1 MRKEQLAELLENV
14 AMNGIQEEKRF
25 YFPREEQLREPS
37 VTVRFSVKLNADG
50 KVMFVSRTC
59 NLSCS
64 CEKCPF
70 RGLCDDIEERIR
82 A

>member
-1 MRKEQLAELLENV
+1 MSPCGGVLSYGDQ
-14 AMNGIQEEKRF
+14 
-25 YFPREEQLREPS
+25 EQLREPS

-59 NLSCS
+59 KLQCS

-70 RGLCDDIEERIR
+70 KKLCDDIEERIHM
-82 A
+82 